1 MTWPRVIA
9 DPAISEPIYDFLA
22 RHCNQRVELS
32 RATIWPDLARNC
44 AMAEAIVDPLTPVLV
59 IEEVGY
65 NTAGQPVLHS
75 LEYYPGRSMRFELVR
90 RRTA

>member
-1 MTWPRVIA
+1 
-9 DPAISEPIYDFLA
+9 
-22 RHCNQRVELS
+22 
-32 RATIWPDLARNC
+32 
-44 AMAEAIVDPLTPVLV
+44 V

-90 RRTA
+90 RRNAWS